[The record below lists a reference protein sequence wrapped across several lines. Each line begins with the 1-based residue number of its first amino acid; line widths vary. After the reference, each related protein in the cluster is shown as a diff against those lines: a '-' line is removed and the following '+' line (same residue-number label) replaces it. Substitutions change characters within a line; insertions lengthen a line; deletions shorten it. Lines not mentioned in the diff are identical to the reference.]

1 MARRDGGADRDRET
15 DAIARAAERRSEKL
29 ERKAADLDRHVAK
42 IAEQAQRLDRAGDRL
57 ASIDL
62 WMRSLG
68 ATRKPRFTHDDVRV
82 AAMRI
87 ADAEGLDGV
96 SMRRVA
102 SELDAPTMTLYHYV
116 RTKDE
121 LLSLIRD
128 AVMAE
133 VVLPPEATLPDDWK
147 EAMVVIATRTK
158 DVMLRHPWVT
168 GIGEGPSVGPSSVR
182 HFDQSLQALA
192 GLEQPLAVKL
202 DILNAVDEYVFGYC
216 GQVADEPVWE
226 ELPDLDAYVTHLLAD
241 GSYPQLQAAVDE
253 LGIGRLWSEV
263 ERLFTDPDRFV
274 RNVRRLLDGIERSLD

>member
-1 MARRDGGADRDRET
+1 MARPDGPSGDRER
-15 DAIARAAERRSEKL
+15 DAIARAAERLSEKL

-42 IAEQAQRLDRAGDRL
+42 IAAQAQRLDRASDRL

-62 WMRSLG
+62 WMRSVG

-87 ADAEGLDGV
+87 ADAEGLDAV

-102 SELDAPTMTLYHYV
+102 AELDAPTMTLYHYV

-121 LLSLIRD
+121 LLSLIHD

-133 VVLPPEATLPDDWK
+133 VVLPPGEALPADWK
-147 EAMVVIATRTK
+147 EAMVVIASRTR

-192 GLEQPLAVKL
+192 GLDQPFAVKL

-216 GQVADEPVWE
+216 SQVAEEPVWQ

-253 LGIGRLWSEV
+253 LGIDGLWSEV
-263 ERLFTDPDRFV
+263 ERLFNDPARFL
-274 RNVRRLLDGIERSLD
+274 RNVRRLLDGIERSL